1 MASLQP
7 LDAPLTRS
15 DLHACLELL
24 HGIGEA
30 SADGEGFARRG
41 LSALTRLVASEL
53 TTLSICDLG
62 AGHRSIVADAPGAI
76 SKQEIEAFDRHFHE
90 HPLVREHGRNP
101 RAVTQ
106 RISDVVPPARFR
118 RSALFNEYYRPI
130 GIDHTMAVPIHVDDA
145 LLVAFVFNRSGLDFS
160 ARDRACAEAVR
171 PHLGHLFRLSRALDR
186 ARASQWAPSPAPAT
200 PGNPPLTARE
210 HEVLK
215 WLTGG
220 KTDRDIADILGISRR
235 TVHKHLQRI
244 YEKLGVE
251 TRTAAV
257 VRAMGLASHR
267 VASGRATQNGETA
280 AITYT
285 IETSRPAR

>member
-1 MASLQP
+1 VANLQT
-7 LDAPLTRS
+7 LGAPLTS
-15 DLHACLELL
+15 PDLQACLELL

-30 SADGEGFARRG
+30 SVDGEGFARGG
-41 LSALTRLVASEL
+41 LAALPRLVASEL

-62 AGHRSIVADAPGAI
+62 AGHRSVVADAPGAI

-90 HPLVREHGRNP
+90 HPLVRVHGRNP

-118 RSALFNEYYRPI
+118 RSALFDEYYRPI
-130 GIDHTMAVPIHVDDA
+130 GIDHTMAVPIHVDGA
-145 LLVAFVFNRSGLDFS
+145 LLVAFVFNRSGTGFS
-160 ARDRACAEAVR
+160 DRDRACAESIR
-171 PHLGHLFRLSRALDR
+171 PHLGDLFRLSSAMDRTRAT
-186 ARASQWAPSPAPAT
+186 QWAPSPAPAT
-200 PGNPPLTARE
+200 PGTPPLTTRE
-210 HEVLK
+210 HEVLQ

-257 VRAMGLASHR
+257 VRALR
-267 VASGRATQNGETA
+267 LRAK
-280 AITYT
+280 
-285 IETSRPAR
+285 